1 MKPLLIFLLA
11 VSVAKAETDHGILC
25 LALVAFSEARNQG
38 DEGMAEVMRVV
49 LNRASDSQNRWPK
62 AICDVVNEPG
72 QFAGVENW
80 PYPRQPER
88 IDAEKWQR
96 VLELA
101 DLLIEGKAPRNPVC
115 YGATH
120 FDQGGNKEGLV
131 KICQVGNHAFY
142 IEKTITELVKK

>member
-11 VSVAKAETDHGILC
+11 VSVARSEIDHGKLC

-38 DEGMAEVMRVV
+38 DEGMLEAMRVV
-49 LNRASDSQNRWPK
+49 LNRVNQQREVWGLS
-62 AICDVVNEPG
+62 ICDVVNKKG

-80 PYPRQPER
+80 PYPRRPER
-88 IDAEKWQR
+88 IDAAMWAR
-96 VLELA
+96 ALELA
-101 DLLIEGKAPRNPVC
+101 DLLIEGKAPRNPGC

-131 KICQVGNHAFY
+131 KICQVKDHAFY
-142 IEKTITELVKK
+142 VEKINQLVEK